1 MALQKKPPVVTV
13 MGHVDHGKTSLLDF
27 IRKTKLVAKE
37 VGEITQAINAY
48 QIKVGEEKITFID
61 TPGHEAFSKMRLRGA
76 QVADLVVLVVA
87 ANDGVMQQT
96 KESLEIIKKAGV
108 PFLVAISK
116 IDLPE
121 ASIEKVKTQ
130 LSEAE
135 VFVEGYGGKIVAV
148 PISVKTGEGIDQLLE
163 MILLTVELEGLKA
176 DPEGNFEACVI
187 ESKADKLCGPLV
199 NLIIN
204 NGSLI
209 KGDEIQTNGVLA
221 KVKMLRDEWGKPK
234 EVALPADPV
243 QVLGFSGLPEVGS
256 IVSCVGKSSK
266 ILTSGENRGELKN
279 KIEAKEDVLKIIL
292 KADVS
297 GSLEAI
303 SNSLPEKVCVL
314 EKSVGEI
321 TESDVLL
328 AKTLGAEIYGFSLS
342 LNSGVKKLAET
353 EKVEIKTYKIIY
365 DLLKELE
372 EIASGESKSERKQK
386 ILGKAEIVAIFE
398 MKGDKIAG
406 CRLQEGKVNKNSPVL
421 IKRGE
426 EEIGETRITSF
437 KEGKQDINEATEG
450 MEFGAVFANKLDF
463 QKGDVVISFSL

>member
-1 MALQKKPPVVTV
+1 MALQKKPPVVTI

-27 IRKTKLVAKE
+27 IRKTKLAAKE
-37 VGEITQAINAY
+37 VGEITQTINAY

-96 KESLEIIKKAGV
+96 RESLEIIKEANV
-108 PFLVAISK
+108 PFLVAITK
-116 IDLPE
+116 VDLPD

-130 LSEAE
+130 LSEVE
-135 VFVEGYGGKIVAV
+135 VFVEGYGGKVVAV

-163 MILLTVELEGLKA
+163 MILLTVELEDLKA
-176 DPEGNFEACVI
+176 DPEGKFEACVI

-204 NGSLI
+204 NGSLK
-209 KGDEIQTNGVLA
+209 KGDEILADGVGA
-221 KVKMLRDEWGKPK
+221 KVKMLRDEWGKVK

-243 QVLGFSGLPEVGS
+243 QVLGFSGLPKVGS
-256 IVSCVGKSSK
+256 IVTGTDNPQEAVAGKE
-266 ILTSGENRGELKN
+266 GDQGN
-279 KIEAKEDVLKIIL
+279 KIEAEEGVIKIIL

-303 SNSLPEKVCVL
+303 SNSLPEKVFIL

-321 TESDVLL
+321 TESDVLK
-328 AKTLGAEIYGFSLS
+328 AKTLNANIFGFGLS

-353 EKVEIKTYKIIY
+353 EKVEIRTYKIIY
-365 DLLKELE
+365 DLLKDLE
-372 EIASGESKSERKQK
+372 EISSGKLEKKRKV
-386 ILGKAEIVAIFE
+386 LGKAQIVAIFE

-406 CRLQEGKVNKNSPVL
+406 CRLLEGKINKNSPVL
-421 IKRGE
+421 LKRGE
-426 EEIGETRITSF
+426 EEIGETRITSL
-437 KEGKQDINEATEG
+437 KEGKQDINEVTEG
-450 MEFGAVFANKLDF
+450 MEFGVVFGDKLDF
-463 QKGDVVISFSL
+463 QNGDVLISYSLE

>member
-1 MALQKKPPVVTV
+1 MALQKKPPVVTI

-27 IRKTKLVAKE
+27 IRKTKLAAKE
-37 VGEITQAINAY
+37 VGEITQTINAY

-96 KESLEIIKKAGV
+96 RESLEIIKEANV
-108 PFLVAISK
+108 PFLVAITK
-116 IDLPE
+116 VDLPD

-130 LSEAE
+130 LSEVE
-135 VFVEGYGGKIVAV
+135 VFVEGYGGKVVAV

-163 MILLTVELEGLKA
+163 MILLTVELEDLKA
-176 DPEGNFEACVI
+176 DPEGKFEACVI

-204 NGSLI
+204 NGSLK
-209 KGDEIQTNGVLA
+209 KGDEILADGVGA
-221 KVKMLRDEWGKPK
+221 KVKMLRDEWGKVK
-234 EVALPADPV
+234 ELALPADPV
-243 QVLGFSGLPEVGS
+243 QVLGFSGLPKVGS
-256 IVSCVGKSSK
+256 IVTGIDNPQEAVAGKE
-266 ILTSGENRGELKN
+266 GDQGN
-279 KIEAKEDVLKIIL
+279 KVEAEEGVLKIIL

-303 SNSLPEKVCVL
+303 SNSLPEKVCIL

-321 TESDVLL
+321 TESDVLK
-328 AKTLGAEIYGFSLS
+328 AKTLNANIFGFGLS

-353 EKVEIKTYKIIY
+353 EKVEIRTYKIIY
-365 DLLKELE
+365 DLLKDLE
-372 EIASGESKSERKQK
+372 EISSGKLEKKRKV
-386 ILGKAEIVAIFE
+386 LGKAQIVAIFE

-406 CRLQEGKVNKNSPVL
+406 CRLLEGKINKNSPVL
-421 IKRGE
+421 LKRGE
-426 EEIGETRITSF
+426 EEIGETRITSL
-437 KEGKQDINEATEG
+437 KEGKQDINEVTEG
-450 MEFGAVFANKLDF
+450 MEFGAVFGDKLDF
-463 QKGDVVISFSL
+463 QNGDVVISYSLE

>member
-1 MALQKKPPVVTV
+1 MALQKKPPVVTI

-27 IRKTKLVAKE
+27 IRKTKLAAKE
-37 VGEITQAINAY
+37 VGEITQTINAY

-76 QVADLVVLVVA
+76 QVANLVVLVVA

-96 KESLEIIKKAGV
+96 KESLEIIKEANV
-108 PFLVAISK
+108 PFLVAITK
-116 IDLPE
+116 IDLPD

-130 LSEAE
+130 LSEVG
-135 VFVEGYGGKIVAV
+135 VFVEGYGGKVVTI
-148 PISVKTGEGIDQLLE
+148 PISVKTSEGVDQLLE
-163 MILLTVELEGLKA
+163 MILLTVEMDDLKA

-204 NGSLI
+204 NGSLR
-209 KGDEIQTNGVLA
+209 KGDEILADGVRA
-221 KVKMLRDEWGKPK
+221 KVKMLRDEWGKVK

-243 QVLGFSGLPEVGS
+243 QVLGFSGLPKVGS
-256 IVSCVGKSSK
+256 IVTGTDNPQEES
-266 ILTSGENRGELKN
+266 ISGSQGDQGN
-279 KIEAKEDVLKIIL
+279 KIEAEEGVLKILL

-303 SNSLPEKVCVL
+303 SNSLPEKVCIL

-321 TESDVLL
+321 TESDVLK
-328 AKTLGAEIYGFSLS
+328 AKTLNADIFGFGLS
-342 LNSGVKKLAET
+342 LNPGVKKLAET
-353 EKVEIKTYKIIY
+353 ENVEIRTYRIIY

-372 EIASGESKSERKQK
+372 EISSGKANLEKKRK
-386 ILGKAEIVAIFE
+386 ILGKAQIVAIFE

-406 CRLQEGKVNKNSPVL
+406 CRLLEGKINKSSPVL
-421 IKRGE
+421 LKRGE
-426 EEIGETRITSF
+426 EEIGETRIASL
-437 KEGKQDINEATEG
+437 KEGKQDINEVTEG
-450 MEFGAVFANKLDF
+450 MEFGAVFSDKLDF
-463 QKGDVVISFSL
+463 QSGDMLISYSL

>member
-1 MALQKKPPVVTV
+1 MALQKKPPVVTI

-37 VGEITQAINAY
+37 VGEITQTINAY

-61 TPGHEAFSKMRLRGA
+61 TPGHEAFSKMRLRGV
-76 QVADLVVLVVA
+76 QVANLVVLVVA

-96 KESLEIIKKAGV
+96 KESLEIIKEANV
-108 PFLVAISK
+108 PFLVAITK
-116 IDLPE
+116 IDLPD

-130 LSEAE
+130 LSEVG
-135 VFVEGYGGKIVAV
+135 VFVEGYGGKVVTV
-148 PISVKTGEGIDQLLE
+148 PISVKTGEGVDQLLE
-163 MILLTVELEGLKA
+163 MILLTVEMEDLKA

-204 NGSLI
+204 NGSLR
-209 KGDEIQTNGVLA
+209 KGDEILADGVWA
-221 KVKMLRDEWGKPK
+221 KVKMLRDEWGKIK
-234 EVALPADPV
+234 EIALPADPV
-243 QVLGFSGLPEVGS
+243 QVLGFSGLPKVGS
-256 IVSCVGKSSK
+256 IVTGAGSPQERASLGSQNEPGS
-266 ILTSGENRGELKN
+266 
-279 KIEAKEDVLKIIL
+279 KIEAEEGVLKIIL

-303 SNSLPEKVCVL
+303 SNSLPEKIFIL

-321 TESDVLL
+321 TESDVLK
-328 AKTLGAEIYGFSLS
+328 AKTLNAEIFGFGLS

-353 EKVEIKTYKIIY
+353 EKVSIRTYRIIY

-372 EIASGESKSERKQK
+372 EISSGKANLEKKRK
-386 ILGKAEIVAIFE
+386 ILGKAQIVAIFE

-406 CRLQEGKVNKNSPVL
+406 CRLEEGKINKSSLVL
-421 IKRGE
+421 LKRGE

-437 KEGKQDINEATEG
+437 KEGKQDINEVTEG
-450 MEFGAVFANKLDF
+450 MEFGAVFSDKLDF
-463 QKGDVVISFSL
+463 QPGDMLISYSL